1 MNDDRF
7 NYKNFGK
14 QPVWLIR
21 EALRSG
27 QQKRNLDHLTISRLL
42 HSFIQ
47 ANSDPKKSKPP
58 ELSNLLPHPQ
68 IWKEE
73 IEDDNL
79 NISKQT
85 ARDIL
90 NAINSNWL
98 DSSHSALLD
107 SYMSTIKSIAGK

>member
-1 MNDDRF
+1 LDLNDDRF

-21 EALRSG
+21 EAIRSG

-47 ANSDPKKSKPP
+47 ANSGKPP
-58 ELSNLLPHPQ
+58 ELSNLLPHPR

-90 NAINSNWL
+90 NAIDSNWL
-98 DSSHSALLD
+98 DSSHSAMLD
-107 SYMSTIKSIAGK
+107 NYMSTIKSIAGR